1 VVKLCKDKIRRGC
14 IGVWAS
20 ATGCP
25 DREITRRE
33 KREKRILK
41 GAVVMGE
48 KIPVQLK
55 DVRDVSEFVNI
66 LSEFDG
72 DFDLYC
78 GRYCVDAKS
87 ILGIM
92 TMDLRN
98 QLFLTGNCEP
108 SDRRNLVRALR
119 ARAFA

>member
-1 VVKLCKDKIRRGC
+1 MEYGHLQPVVRIER
-14 IGVWAS
+14 
-20 ATGCP
+20 
-25 DREITRRE
+25 TRRE
-33 KREKRILK
+33 NIERSSRYGRKDTGTVK
-41 GAVVMGE
+41 GCARCE
-48 KIPVQLK
+48 
-55 DVRDVSEFVNI
+55 R
-66 LSEFDG
+66 
-72 DFDLYC
+72 